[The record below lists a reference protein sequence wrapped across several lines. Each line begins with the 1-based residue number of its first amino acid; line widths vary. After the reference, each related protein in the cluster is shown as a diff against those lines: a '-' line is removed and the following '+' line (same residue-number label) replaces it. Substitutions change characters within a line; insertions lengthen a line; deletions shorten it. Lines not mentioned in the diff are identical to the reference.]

1 LTLLLNFIKSLIAS
15 TTPNSTIATMVV
27 VFIASTITRSLG
39 FTAKQAVTVGRSSI
53 VCCGTAA
60 IVAAAAAA
68 GATSDRQG
76 YVRRRAITTTTSS
89 HQFLI
94 VDGRR
99 QCSRRRLFTT
109 NSANEKQHKHI
120 PSPTWSIKDLELT
133 STHPPLPQE
142 ELERLARLVLIDI
155 NNDNNDDDMDS
166 LKQDLGN
173 MIHMIQ
179 HVTEYDGKNK
189 HVGDVSIASEEQQ
202 TDEND
207 PTYGRDA
214 GSIYDAVRGVK
225 SIPLR
230 KGIEDDPLQ
239 EGDTKQAQEVWDNFL
254 QPKTINRGGGH
265 AYFAIETTEK

>member
-1 LTLLLNFIKSLIAS
+1 
-15 TTPNSTIATMVV
+15 MV

-53 VCCGTAA
+53 AGCGTAA
-60 IVAAAAAA
+60 ATGAA

-76 YVRRRAITTTTSS
+76 FVRRRAITTTTTTTTTS

-94 VDGRR
+94 VDGRK
-99 QCSRRRLFTT
+99 QCSRRRLFAT
-109 NSANEKQHKHI
+109 NSANEQQQQQHKHI
-120 PSPTWSIKDLELT
+120 SSPTWSIKDLELT

-155 NNDNNDDDMDS
+155 NNDNNDDDLDS

-189 HVGDVSIASEEQQ
+189 HAGDISIASDEQN
-202 TDEND
+202 DEND
-207 PTYGRDA
+207 PTYGRDP

-230 KGIEDDPLQ
+230 KGIDDDPLQ
-239 EGDTKQAQEVWDNFL
+239 EGDTNQAQEVWDNFL

>member
-1 LTLLLNFIKSLIAS
+1 LGFDNNRQLK
-15 TTPNSTIATMVV
+15 TPHSTIATMVV

-53 VCCGTAA
+53 AGCGTTAA
-60 IVAAAAAA
+60 AGAAAA

-76 YVRRRAITTTTSS
+76 FARRRPITTTTTSS

-94 VDGRR
+94 VDGTK
-99 QCSRRRLFTT
+99 QCSRRRLFAT
-109 NSANEKQHKHI
+109 NSSNEQQHQQHKHI

-155 NNDNNDDDMDS
+155 NNDNNDSDDLDS

-189 HVGDVSIASEEQQ
+189 HVGDLSIASEEQND
-202 TDEND
+202 TND

-225 SIPLR
+225 STPLR

>member
-1 LTLLLNFIKSLIAS
+1 
-15 TTPNSTIATMVV
+15 MVV

-53 VCCGTAA
+53 VGCGTAA

-68 GATSDRQG
+68 GF
-76 YVRRRAITTTTSS
+76 VRRRAITTTTSS
-89 HQFLI
+89 HQILI

-155 NNDNNDDDMDS
+155 NNDNNDDDLDS

-179 HVTEYDGKNK
+179 HVIEYDGKNK
-189 HVGDVSIASEEQQ
+189 HVGDVSIASEEQN
-202 TDEND
+202 DEND

-239 EGDTKQAQEVWDNFL
+239 EGDTKQAQEVWGKLL

>member
-1 LTLLLNFIKSLIAS
+1 LLNFIKLLIAS
-15 TTPNSTIATMVV
+15 TPNSTIATMVV
-27 VFIASTITRSLG
+27 VFIASTITRSSG
-39 FTAKQAVTVGRSSI
+39 FTAKQAVTVGKSSI
-53 VCCGTAA
+53 VCCGT
-60 IVAAAAAA
+60 
-68 GATSDRQG
+68 SDQQG
-76 YVRRRAITTTTSS
+76 YVRRRAITTTPSS
-89 HQFLI
+89 RQFLI

-99 QCSRRRLFTT
+99 RCSRRRLFTT

-189 HVGDVSIASEEQQ
+189 HVGGVSIASEEQN
-202 TDEND
+202 DEND

-214 GSIYDAVRGVK
+214 TGSIYDAVRGVK